1 MGGEVV
7 KSLHSTLGAR
17 LEVNG
22 RSSPKMLSPHLD
34 NGVSNRSKMSDPW
47 EPWYPR
53 SYKSRSPTREDWRS
67 YRFNWGLPLWW
78 LEYKVSI
85 SWLSQFSFDFHSWY
99 LASNN
104 WYQSHHSRPPKPL
117 KPPNLPFLPWPP
129 PCWSILGSG
138 LVAVR
143 RW

>member
-22 RSSPKMLSPHLD
+22 RSSLRCYRLISTMGCPT
-34 NGVSNRSKMSDPW
+34 DPRC
-47 EPWYPR
+47 PTPG
-53 SYKSRSPTREDWRS
+53 SHDIQGPTKSRSPTREAWRS

-85 SWLSQFSFDFHSWY
+85 SWLPQFSFDFHSWY